1 MDSDAVPDPVNWL
14 HVANELRRDPATLAW
29 PKRLSLL
36 TDHAGEF
43 SSATDEMLS
52 VLDLLTGDP
61 KWEVRRQVAE
71 LLPQLPE
78 DAFNRLAARLTEDE
92 NSYVRKAAT
101 RSLDR
106 RRKGK
111 QTSARRRLVL
121 GGVADDYE
129 LMERLHGTLA
139 TKMSRQIAERLYDVL
154 VGATI
159 HNMRGLLTPVTSST
173 QALLGRLE
181 EGQVK
186 PAEMKKH
193 LRRIVDATTDLG
205 RLMDDV
211 RRYSQ
216 QVPSERRR
224 ERLSSLISKSL
235 ENAKVCFSQSGHDVD
250 LIALRSDVP
259 DHLTIDAS
267 KVHLVVAL
275 TNLLQNS
282 FEAFKPVM
290 DQVGPPWA
298 VDSELSLPRHSDTGA
313 LAPDTPREGPFWIAI
328 TAHTNEDGEV
338 AITIE
343 DNGIG
348 FGEEDLRQIRQFIPG
363 QTTLKHDGT
372 GFGLPTAKR
381 YIEAH
386 GGSLEIDSQEG
397 VGTQVRIR
405 LPLTTD
411 EE

>member
-1 MDSDAVPDPVNWL
+1 MDNDAVPEPVDWR
-14 HVANELRRDPATLAW
+14 HVADKLRRDPATLGW
-29 PKRLSLL
+29 PERLSLL
-36 TDHAGEF
+36 MDHAGEF
-43 SSATDEMLS
+43 SSATDEMLA
-52 VLDLLTGDP
+52 VLDLLAGDP

-92 NSYVRKAAT
+92 NAYVRKAAA

-111 QTSARRRLVL
+111 QTTARRRLVL

-224 ERLSSLISKSL
+224 ERLSSLIAKSL
-235 ENAKVCFSQSGHDVD
+235 ENAKVCFCQSGHDVD
-250 LIALRSDVP
+250 LIAMRIDVP

-290 DQVGPPWA
+290 DQVGP
-298 VDSELSLPRHSDTGA
+298 
-313 LAPDTPREGPFWIAI
+313 FWIAI
-328 TAHTNEDGEV
+328 TAHSDDDGEV

-405 LPLTTD
+405 LPLTID

>member
-1 MDSDAVPDPVNWL
+1 MDNDAVPDPVDWL
-14 HVANELRRDPATLAW
+14 HVADELRRDPATLAW
-29 PKRLSLL
+29 PEKLSLL

-43 SSATDEMLS
+43 SSATDEMLA
-52 VLDLLTGDP
+52 VLDLLAGDA

-224 ERLSSLISKSL
+224 ERLSSLIAKSL

-250 LIALRSDVP
+250 LIALRIDIP

-290 DQVGPPWA
+290 DQVGP
-298 VDSELSLPRHSDTGA
+298 
-313 LAPDTPREGPFWIAI
+313 FWIAI
-328 TAHTNEDGEV
+328 TAHTDEDGEV

-405 LPLTTD
+405 LPLTMD

>member
-1 MDSDAVPDPVNWL
+1 MDSDAVPEPVDWC
-14 HVANELRRDPATLAW
+14 HVADELRRDPATLAW
-29 PKRLSLL
+29 PEKLSLL

-43 SSATDEMLS
+43 SSATDEMLAI
-52 VLDLLTGDP
+52 LDLLTGDP

-92 NSYVRKAAT
+92 NAYVRKAAA

-173 QALLGRLE
+173 QALLVRLE

-224 ERLSSLISKSL
+224 ERLSSLIAKSL

-250 LIALRSDVP
+250 LIALRIDVP
-259 DHLTIDAS
+259 EHLTIDAS

-290 DQVGPPWA
+290 DQVGP
-298 VDSELSLPRHSDTGA
+298 
-313 LAPDTPREGPFWIAI
+313 FWIAI
-328 TAHTNEDGEV
+328 TAHTDEDGEV

-348 FGEEDLRQIRQFIPG
+348 FGEDDLRQIRQFIPG

-397 VGTQVRIR
+397 AGTQVRIR